1 MPFYGCSSIPP
12 TPEEAVFLPASE
24 LRELFRQRLLS
35 PVEVTEAY
43 IERIEACNP
52 SLNAYVTLTFDLARQ
67 RAAES
72 ENRYR
77 SGTARPLEGLPTG
90 IKDLFDFLEGV
101 KNTFGSVVFKDY
113 VEFIPDHSAIY
124 VQRMLD
130 AGIVPLGKTNTPE
143 FGHKGTTD
151 NLAWGP
157 TSTPFNLDYNA
168 GGSSGGSAAAVAGFM
183 AALSQ
188 GSDAGGSVRIPAAM
202 TGTVG
207 FKMTF
212 GRIPQDLPVMT
223 HTPFLHP
230 GPMTRTVADCAMLAE
245 VMAQPWSMDPHSLS
259 VGLDYTSALSGS
271 LEGTRIA
278 FSPDADTFPVEAA
291 VDQVVREALEAFC
304 KAGATVDEVPLGLAD
319 IAVTDTTGSHPY
331 TQADGSALW
340 IMEQSVLYGHAND
353 MLMQVTP
360 GGPPPLDL
368 RDFAADLTPEFLA
381 MINQGY
387 ATDAVD
393 YRHGEFLR
401 MNGASGTNGINFAL
415 ESVLADYDFIV
426 TPTVAVTGVANTDDG
441 NTLGPTEINGVAVD
455 PQIGWCLTYLQN
467 FTGHP
472 AISVPAGLAPDGLP
486 VGLQIMGRRWA
497 DRQVL
502 RAARAVERHRP
513 WYELYPTG
521 CGIANG

>member
-1 MPFYGCSSIPP
+1 MPP

-24 LRELFRQRLLS
+24 LRDLYRQRLLS

-43 IERIEACNP
+43 IDRIEACNP
-52 SLNAYVTLTFDLARQ
+52 SINAYVTLTFDLARQ

-72 ENRYR
+72 ETRYR
-77 SGTARPLEGLPTG
+77 SGQALPLDGIPTA
-90 IKDLFDFLEGV
+90 IKDLFDFLAGV
-101 KNTFGSVVFKDY
+101 KNTFGSVVFKDI
-113 VEFIPDHSAIY
+113 VDFIPDHSAIY

-143 FGHKGTTD
+143 FGHKGVTD

-168 GGSSGGSAAAVAGFM
+168 GGSSGGSAAAVGAFM

-212 GRIPQDLPVMT
+212 GRVPQDLPVMT

-230 GPMTRTVADCAMLAE
+230 GPITRTVTDCAMLAE
-245 VMAQPWSMDPHSLS
+245 VMADPWSMDPHSLS
-259 VGLDYTSALSGS
+259 VDQNYTAHLSAS
-271 LEGTRIA
+271 IA
-278 FSPDADTFPVEAA
+278 GMRFAFNPNADVFPVESA
-291 VDQVVREALEAFC
+291 VDQVVREALEALC

-319 IAVTDTTGSHPY
+319 IAVTDTAGSHPY
-331 TQADGSALW
+331 TQADGSDLW
-340 IMEQSVLYGHAND
+340 LMEQSVLYAHAND

-368 RDFAADLTPEFLA
+368 RAFAADLTPEFLA
-381 MINQGY
+381 MIERGY
-387 ATDAVD
+387 ATDAVT

-415 ESVLADYDFIV
+415 ESVLSDYNFIV
-426 TPTVAVTGVANTDDG
+426 TPTVAVTGVANAEGG
-441 NTLGPTEINGVAVD
+441 NTLGPTEINGVTVD

-472 AISVPAGLAPDGLP
+472 AISVPAGLAADGLP

-497 DRQVL
+497 DGSVL
-502 RAARAVERHRP
+502 RAARAVEQYRP
-513 WYELYPTG
+513 WYQLYPKT
-521 CGIANG
+521 CGIGTQL